1 MDRSP
6 GNRTARPLAT
16 IRLTSRVA
24 IAWLAVSVVG
34 FFVSAYAFGHVLA
47 VARGRPLEPIVIAPP
62 SPTGTVLWLL
72 ASGVL
77 VALVVVLHETIHG
90 FAMARFGNAP
100 RFGIGVSHFLLPY
113 AYAETEGTNY
123 TRTQLIVVLLAP
135 LALIT
140 AGGVALVAIY
150 PTPLLLVVLAANVAG
165 SVGDV
170 WIAAALCRYPADV
183 RVSGL
188 PDGEQGF
195 GVYPPPDRP
204 IEFDPGSSL
213 LSSVTA
219 GAVGTLTLLVTALF
233 GIVILSLAFGSGT
246 VVIGDPD
253 GRWFLVRHEL
263 RTHGRGALL
272 EVGTPLVL
280 AITLAGAIFWAI
292 VTELRRRAA

>member
-140 AGGVALVAIY
+140 AGGWPSWRSIQ
-150 PTPLLLVVLAANVAG
+150 
-165 SVGDV
+165 
-170 WIAAALCRYPADV
+170 R
-183 RVSGL
+183 R
-188 PDGEQGF
+188 F
-195 GVYPPPDRP
+195 
-204 IEFDPGSSL
+204 SSL
-213 LSSVTA
+213 SSRPTSPVRWETS
-219 GAVGTLTLLVTALF
+219 GSPPRCVGT
-233 GIVILSLAFGSGT
+233 
-246 VVIGDPD
+246 
-253 GRWFLVRHEL
+253 
-263 RTHGRGALL
+263 
-272 EVGTPLVL
+272 
-280 AITLAGAIFWAI
+280 
-292 VTELRRRAA
+292 RRRSRVGAS